1 MCPLGHCHPQC
12 WVTEPKSNKKVSGF
26 GSADILLHYDRTKLA
41 TLKKN
46 GAWPG
51 DLQLA
56 FCVHD
61 GTAAGGWR
69 MVARVE
75 PDDNSPFIAGQVTES
90 SETWNLGWF
99 AVVPVR
105 QTGTM
110 VIFR

>member
-1 MCPLGHCHPQC
+1 MQ
-12 WVTEPKSNKKVSGF
+12 
-26 GSADILLHYDRTKLA
+26 
-41 TLKKN
+41 LKQN

-69 MVARVE
+69 TVARVE
-75 PDDNSPFIAGQVTES
+75 PDDNSPFITGQVTEL

-110 VIFR
+110 LIFR